1 MMTQLPPFSENSKY
15 FESKR
20 SFVLP
25 KSYAGIKSRVG
36 DFSHL
41 TDIDPFKFGTLSES
55 VITDTCDIVQ
65 SDVAQTG
72 ATPEGV

>member
-1 MMTQLPPFSENSKY
+1 MTQLSPFSENSKY
-15 FESKR
+15 FEPKR
-20 SFVLP
+20 CFVLA

-41 TDIDPFKFGTLSES
+41 TDIDPFELGTLSES
-55 VITDTCDIVQ
+55 MIIDTCDIVQ
-65 SDVAQTG
+65 SDVAQAG